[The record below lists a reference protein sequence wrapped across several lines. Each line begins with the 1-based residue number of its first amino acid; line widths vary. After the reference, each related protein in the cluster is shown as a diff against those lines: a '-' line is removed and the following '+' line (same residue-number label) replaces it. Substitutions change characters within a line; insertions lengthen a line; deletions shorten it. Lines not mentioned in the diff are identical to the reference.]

1 MSCSSEAPNDLS
13 FVVYTNSREDYRV
26 TVRSTRACM
35 VGAERLVDEVARDCG
50 DWLTNDFSALVGVV
64 PSPDR
69 PGNWLGF
76 RVFDAGQFMDRPH
89 TLAVVAVEVPQGQRR
104 SWKIAQLL
112 AALSP
117 PVPDSS
123 GYQLPTEIEVQFA
136 AVVDEP
142 FKSLFGWEQRQ
153 SNRCEQHVVFSK
165 PTNIPL
171 QLNQRVRSLQAQTG
185 KLNAR
190 VAGLLCVAF
199 VALTGL
205 WWIFN
210 EGHVPKSPPSSRY
223 SREELV
229 SVLADS
235 GATLLPAV
243 DFEHARVM
251 VVVSANLLNDR
262 LDELA
267 KGLTMRTDLPAGDSR
282 QELKRHRQRWVSP
295 IPPGPQ
301 AGQQLDDVALDAAI
315 RIHRRYQEAL
325 RLLGQLEKLD
335 PDGDEFARTLTEL
348 RSLLVNQ
355 TREQRPRPTSI
366 PET

>member
-1 MSCSSEAPNDLS
+1 MSCSSAAPNDLS

-165 PTNIPL
+165 PANIPL

-267 KGLTMRTDLPAGDSR
+267 KGLTMRRPACRR
-282 QELKRHRQRWVSP
+282 QQTRAEAPSP
-295 IPPGPQ
+295 TLGFPNSTWTPSWAATRRCSIGCCNPNPSSISGSPQ
-301 AGQQLDDVALDAAI
+301 ASGS
-315 RIHRRYQEAL
+315 
-325 RLLGQLEKLD
+325 
-335 PDGDEFARTLTEL
+335 ARKA
-348 RSLLVNQ
+348 
-355 TREQRPRPTSI
+355 RPRRRRICTHFDRAAKPTRKSD
-366 PET
+366 TRAKATADFDS

>member
-1 MSCSSEAPNDLS
+1 MRCSSEAPNDLS

-35 VGAERLVDEVARDCG
+35 VGAERLVDKVARDCG
-50 DWLTNDFSALVGVV
+50 EWLTNDFSALVGIV

-69 PGNWLGF
+69 PANWLGF

-89 TLAVVAVEVPQGQRR
+89 TLAVVAVEVPPDQCR

-123 GYQLPTEIEVQFA
+123 CYELPTEIELQFA

-142 FKSLFGWEQRQ
+142 FTSLFGWEQRQ
-153 SNRCEQHVVFSK
+153 RNRCEQLVVFSK
-165 PTNIPL
+165 PANIPL
-171 QLNQRVRSLQAQTG
+171 QLNQQVRSSQAQTG
-185 KLNAR
+185 KLIAR
-190 VAGLLCVAF
+190 LAVLLCVAF

-205 WWIFN
+205 LWIFN
-210 EGHVPKSPPSSRY
+210 EGHLPKSPPSSRY

-243 DFEHARVM
+243 DFEHARIM

-267 KGLTMRTDLPAGDSR
+267 KGLTMRADLPAGDSG

-301 AGQQLDDVALDAAI
+301 AGQQLDDAALDAAI
-315 RIHRRYQEAL
+315 RIHHRYQEAV
-325 RLLGQLEKLD
+325 RLLDRLEKLD

-348 RSLLVNQ
+348 RNLLANQ
-355 TREQRPRPTSI
+355 TRKALSTPRDRND
-366 PET
+366 